1 MQKLNY
7 RKELRNMLK
16 TTLDILA
23 RMVAVFVISALGV
36 LGAGAVAGIE
46 VVQAVAMAGLLG
58 VARVLED
65 LAKSFLQDGKLTD
78 AEINAAFRKEHRRA
92 EEEDGR

>member
-1 MQKLNY
+1 MV
-7 RKELRNMLK
+7 K
-16 TTLDILA
+16 TVGDIFA

-36 LGAGAVAGIE
+36 LGAGAVASVSVG
-46 VVQAVAMAGLLG
+46 QAVAMAGLLG

-65 LAKSFLQDGKLTD
+65 LAKSFLQDGKLTQ
-78 AEINAAFRKEHRRA
+78 AEIDAAFRKEHRRA